1 VLNNKF
7 NLNESVELL
16 IKSIRGE
23 RIALNLTQKEFSNLI
38 GLKFS
43 TYRSFEQTGKISLEN
58 FIELI
63 TKLNKGHEFI
73 NFINGFEFS
82 NEKERSRIDISST
95 DTFTAEHIV
104 PISQKQITLDKNI
117 FGEELFFSVKN
128 GHLYDVSNF
137 VTILLSKCNDKRLM
151 LLLKYFG
158 KERIKPYI
166 LKEKNIELLKKFNK
180 HVSMME
186 KY

>member
-1 VLNNKF
+1 MLSNKF
-7 NLNESVELL
+7 NTKEAIELL

-23 RIALNLTQKEFSNLI
+23 RIALNLTQNEFSNLI

-58 FIELI
+58 FIKLI
-63 TKLNKGHEFI
+63 TKLNKNHEFI
-73 NFINGFEFS
+73 NFINGFEFA
-82 NEKERSRIDISST
+82 NVKKRSRIDITSNNT
-95 DTFTAEHIV
+95 LMVEYIV
-104 PISQKQITLDKNI
+104 PISQKQITLDKKI

-128 GHLYDVSNF
+128 GHLYDISNF
-137 VTILLSKCNDKRLM
+137 ITIILSKYNDKRLM

-158 KERIKPYI
+158 KERIKPYV
-166 LKEKNIELLKKFNK
+166 LKEKNIDLLKKFNK

-186 KY
+186 KH